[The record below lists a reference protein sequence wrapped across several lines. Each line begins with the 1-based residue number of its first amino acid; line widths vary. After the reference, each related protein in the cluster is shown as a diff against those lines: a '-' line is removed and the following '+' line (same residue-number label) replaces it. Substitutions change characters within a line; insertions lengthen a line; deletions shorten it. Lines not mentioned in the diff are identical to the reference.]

1 MTPSFFSFDALI
13 SVDVHV
19 FQVKVVPPLECSICC
34 EMLESREA
42 ISAMEMKT
50 VTNILWL
57 LWEYAGN
64 MLGICWEYVGILRMM
79 RSQMPRCDQ

>member
-1 MTPSFFSFDALI
+1 M
-13 SVDVHV
+13 DVHV

-64 MLGICWEYVGILRMM
+64 MLGFSG
-79 RSQMPRCDQ
+79 